1 MDDTDKCE
9 RFKIYSFWGQ
19 NRQASEVNG
28 TKLAGGFYKN
38 MSTGPSNKKLNSY
51 DIIAQVLSGVIILGV
66 LFIFVSECKN
76 ARV

>member
-1 MDDTDKCE
+1 MDHAKCIGHFWLFPDHSHPHAFCFLHCGPTVMDDTDKCE

-38 MSTGPSNKKLNSY
+38 MST
-51 DIIAQVLSGVIILGV
+51 DQAT
-66 LFIFVSECKN
+66 KN
-76 ARV
+76 